1 MAEGAGVDYD
11 REPQMG
17 RPGADRLRDHA
28 DLPPARTRPPRN
40 RQGALAGRRFLL
52 VTLPAGPFGR
62 VLGRAL
68 RQAGAQTLRVI
79 ANGGDLL
86 DWGLERTVFTFGRFE
101 AWPTFISETIAKRRI
116 TDVVVFGDVTA
127 YCAGAVG
134 AARAAGVRLWVMEN
148 GYRRPNWVTL
158 EADGVNANSGLPRQA
173 RAYDDVDMR
182 PLGEGP
188 PPVGAITPYHA
199 FNVFDYFAGVIL
211 GWPIFRHYRY
221 PYAHRIWPQA
231 FGHARRYAVWLFR
244 RGARERE
251 ALALLDDPRPFFL
264 ACLQREGDSQL
275 LCHSKVKTNSAFMAE
290 VIRSFASHAPADA
303 FLVIKNH
310 PLDPGVENLAQICRT
325 IAWSHGLGG
334 RVRFVEGGPF
344 AALARASRG
353 IVAVNSTAA
362 LAALDFAA
370 PVKLLGSALF
380 DIPGLID
387 PQPLETFWSDPAAP
401 DQELLGRF
409 RRRLSLR
416 TQVWGSYHNPKVLD
430 RTARGIVARII
441 EPGAEFLA

>member
-1 MAEGAGVDYD
+1 
-11 REPQMG
+11 
-17 RPGADRLRDHA
+17 LRDQA
-28 DLPPARTRPPRN
+28 ELGPTQTAPAEP

-62 VLGRAL
+62 FLDQAL
-68 RQAGAQTLRVI
+68 RQAGAETLRVVL
-79 ANGGDLL
+79 NGGDLM
-86 DWGLERTVFTFGRFE
+86 DWRSLKRTVRCYRPFE
-101 AWPTFISETIAKRRI
+101 EWPAFIAETIAERKI

-127 YCAGAVG
+127 YCAGAVCS
-134 AARAAGVRLWVMEN
+134 ARSAGTRIWVMEN
-148 GYRRPNWVTL
+148 GYRRSNWVTL
-158 EADGVNANSGLPRQA
+158 EADGVNANSRLPRTA

-188 PPVGAITPYHA
+188 SPVGAITPYHA
-199 FNVFDYFAGVIL
+199 LNVFDYFAGVIL
-211 GWPIFRHYRY
+211 AWPVFRRYRY
-221 PYAHRIWPQA
+221 PYAMRIWPQA
-231 FGHARRYAVWLFR
+231 FGHARRYIAWLFR
-244 RGARERE
+244 RQARERE

-275 LCHSKVKTNSAFMAE
+275 LCHSKVKTNRAFMTE

-310 PLDPGVENLAQICRT
+310 PLDPGVEDLARACET

-344 AALARASRG
+344 SSLARAARG

-362 LAALDFAA
+362 LAALDFGA
-370 PVKLLGSALF
+370 PVKLLGRALF
-380 DIPGLID
+380 DIDGLTD
-387 PQPLETFWSDPAAP
+387 PQPLETFWRDPVAP
-401 DQELLGRF
+401 DDELLARF

-416 TQVWGSYHNPKVLD
+416 TQVWGSYHNPKVMA
-430 RTARGIVARII
+430 RTALGIVARII
-441 EPGAEFLA
+441 APDAEFLA